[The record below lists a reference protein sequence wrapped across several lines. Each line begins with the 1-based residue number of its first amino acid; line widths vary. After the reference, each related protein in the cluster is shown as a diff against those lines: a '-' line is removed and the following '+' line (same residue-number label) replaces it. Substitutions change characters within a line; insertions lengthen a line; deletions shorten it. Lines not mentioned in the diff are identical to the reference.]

1 MISSHSR
8 PCGSET
14 QIDLRA
20 GLPRVTLE
28 NGEKSKNTDTKSPV
42 TLKSSHHGGSQVR
55 ARGDFSHTTVP
66 LLLGQSP
73 AWRSCPCKANWPH
86 SHRVAGKRTKQQVQ
100 RARPR
105 PGNSPPG
112 SPACPPQAQGRM
124 RPLSHSGSHLAWS
137 LGLGGQPGGI
147 SGALELL
154 SQGKRTA
161 GAAGV
166 QDSSGWGQGR
176 LPTTV
181 EPSRWGSGVGPGIPP
196 SSYLHSSSLLPAW
209 LPPLSLY
216 LSPCSSASLLFYFFY
231 ILFLHCLSVSVC
243 LCLCPSLSPSL
254 NGCLCV
260 TVSHAARFSVC
271 FSVSLHL
278 YVSTSVSSCSPF
290 PTLSPLHSR
299 LSIHPC
305 RYRLWVDSCSEMFGG
320 LDICAVKAV
329 HSKDGRDYIIEVR
342 DEAEVLLARSS
353 GRNPSVVSH
362 VISCVLTR
370 GGQLPEASHPPPSCT
385 SPPPLSA
392 VSKALCPGLLS
403 WALKAPGTRS
413 DSFP

>member
-1 MISSHSR
+1 M
-8 PCGSET
+8 
-14 QIDLRA
+14 
-20 GLPRVTLE
+20 TLE

-66 LLLGQSP
+66 LLPGQSP

-124 RPLSHSGSHLAWS
+124 HPLSHSGSHLAWS

-147 SGALELL
+147 SGAHELL

-209 LPPLSLY
+209 LPPLSLC
-216 LSPCSSASLLFYFFY
+216 LPVRLRLCLFYFFT
-231 ILFLHCLSVSVC
+231 F
-243 LCLCPSLSPSL
+243 CPSTASLS
-254 NGCLCV
+254 LCV
-260 TVSHAARFSVC
+260 
-271 FSVSLHL
+271 SL
-278 YVSTSVSSCSPF
+278 S
-290 PTLSPLHSR
+290 LSLS
-299 LSIHPC
+299 LSI
-305 RYRLWVDSCSEMFGG
+305 SE
-320 LDICAVKAV
+320 
-329 HSKDGRDYIIEVR
+329 
-342 DEAEVLLARSS
+342 
-353 GRNPSVVSH
+353 
-362 VISCVLTR
+362 
-370 GGQLPEASHPPPSCT
+370 
-385 SPPPLSA
+385 
-392 VSKALCPGLLS
+392 
-403 WALKAPGTRS
+403 
-413 DSFP
+413 